1 MIVRGKEILEAAR
14 RRKESVEAERNAVEH
29 RDLLRFSLDDEWYGV
44 NIEDV
49 VEVIKNPRIFNIP
62 HTPDYVVGVINLKG
76 EVLPIVDIRRLLGL
90 PVTSK
95 ALPQASPSE
104 HIVMVER
111 NSIQVGIMV
120 DRAADVVSIS
130 ESEVK
135 PPLSARAKAGGTRSL
150 IAGEVRLPAERYGGE
165 VLAIIDL
172 EALVEEP

>member
-1 MIVRGKEILEAAR
+1 MRGKEILEAAR
-14 RRKESVEAERNAVEH
+14 RRKESVEVEVEH
-29 RDLLRFSLDDEWYGV
+29 RDLLRFSLDNEWYGV

-76 EVLPIVDIRRLLGL
+76 EVLPIVDIRRLLGFKSS
-90 PVTSK
+90 PV
-95 ALPQASPSE
+95 PYE
-104 HIVMVER
+104 HIVVIER

-135 PPLSARAKAGGTRSL
+135 PPLSTRAKAGGTRSL
-150 IAGEVRLPAERYGGE
+150 IAGEAQLGGE